1 MFLFFNKQLTTSTKL
16 IKNIPFQGP
25 KVQNPFI
32 KLLANHIIY
41 YPTPSNINYGWS
53 FGSLAGIFFAFQ
65 IN

>member
-1 MFLFFNKQLTTSTKL
+1 MFLNKQLSNINSIKL

-41 YPTPSNINYGWS
+41 YPTPSNINYG
-53 FGSLAGIFFAFQ
+53 
-65 IN
+65 

>member
-41 YPTPSNINYGWS
+41 YPTPSNINYG
-53 FGSLAGIFFAFQ
+53 
-65 IN
+65 